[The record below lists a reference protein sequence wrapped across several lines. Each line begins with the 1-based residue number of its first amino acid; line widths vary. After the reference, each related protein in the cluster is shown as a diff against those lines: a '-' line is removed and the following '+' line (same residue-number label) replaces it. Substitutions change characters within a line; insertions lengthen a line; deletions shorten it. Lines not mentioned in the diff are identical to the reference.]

1 MAKIKKTN
9 LELYS
14 VATREDIKIR
24 KLINSIVGSYNFG
37 FKCIT
42 AENVSLET
50 ITKLENINKLIIKL
64 STQIDELGEF

>member
-9 LELYS
+9 LELYN
-14 VATREDIKIR
+14 VAIREDIKIR
-24 KLINSIVGSYNFG
+24 KLINSIVGSYNFS